1 MLILKALNTRIVQ
14 RIMLVLNL
22 SIIIGICALLVLC
35 VKSISQQGL
44 ASDFLLRAN
53 RVPQAPQDTIFICFI
68 LLLFYLLNLLIRESS
83 VKIQRNKVFFMLSC
97 TVDLILCVSIIIV
110 TNVVYRGILL
120 LSGACMLYRL
130 DGKRQ
135 RFFVSALL
143 IILYIVCEYQILAQ
157 IFTITP
163 LELYTSYLPAAAQT
177 HFSIVQHILFSCND
191 VLFVVFMISWIQQQ
205 KEETKIINRLYNQ
218 QYHIN
223 EELKLANIQLEHY
236 AEKSEENALIRERN
250 RLAREIHDTVGHS
263 LTAISAGID
272 ACQVL
277 AGSESQR
284 LKGQLKT
291 LSALSRN
298 ALVDIR
304 RSVRELRPDSL
315 ARMTFTEAVCDIASN
330 ISDVTD
336 TTVAVHLSGSRP
348 MQERLQDTLFRVIQ
362 EAITNSVKHGQAM
375 RVDVTLEFGEAGV
388 NLLISDNG
396 KGCALVIEGS
406 GLSGIRERI
415 SDFGGSCC
423 FRGEYGFF
431 VEIYVPYMEENND

>member
-1 MLILKALNTRIVQ
+1 MRFYHHRDQ
-14 RIMLVLNL
+14 R
-22 SIIIGICALLVLC
+22 
-35 VKSISQQGL
+35 GL
-44 ASDFLLRAN
+44 PGNPSFCRAH
-53 RVPQAPQDTIFICFI
+53 VC
-68 LLLFYLLNLLIRESS
+68 
-83 VKIQRNKVFFMLSC
+83 
-97 TVDLILCVSIIIV
+97 
-110 TNVVYRGILL
+110 
-120 LSGACMLYRL
+120 LYRL

-205 KEETKIINRLYNQ
+205 KERKTKIINRLYNQ

-236 AEKSEENALIRERN
+236 RKKSEENALIRERN
-250 RLAREIHDTVGHS
+250 RLAREIRHGRPFAYRHFSRDRRMPG
-263 LTAISAGID
+263 AG
-272 ACQVL
+272 
-277 AGSESQR
+277 GFESQR

-291 LSALSRN
+291 PVRAVAQRL
-298 ALVDIR
+298 LVDIR

-336 TTVAVHLSGSRP
+336 TTVAVHLSGSQP
-348 MQERLQDTLFRVIQ
+348 MQERLEDTLFRVIQ

-375 RVDVTLEFGEAGV
+375 RVDVTLEFG
-388 NLLISDNG
+388 
-396 KGCALVIEGS
+396 KPALT
-406 GLSGIRERI
+406 
-415 SDFGGSCC
+415 C
-423 FRGEYGFF
+423 
-431 VEIYVPYMEENND
+431 

>member
-1 MLILKALNTRIVQ
+1 
-14 RIMLVLNL
+14 MLVLNL
-22 SIIIGICALLVLC
+22 FIIIGICVLLVLC
-35 VKSISQQGL
+35 VNSISQQGL
-44 ASDFLLRAN
+44 ASDFLLRAD

-68 LLLFYLLNLLIRESS
+68 LLMLYLLNLLLRESS
-83 VKIQRNKVFFMLSC
+83 NKIQRNKIFFILSC
-97 TVDLILCVSIIIV
+97 TIDLILCVSIIV
-110 TNVVYRGILL
+110 LTNVVYRGILL
-120 LSGACMLYRL
+120 LSGVCMLYRL

-135 RFFVSALL
+135 RFFFSALL
-143 IILYIVCEYQILAQ
+143 VILYIVCEYQILAQ

-163 LELYTSYLPAAAQT
+163 LELYTSYLPAAIQT
-177 HFSIVQHILFSCND
+177 QFSIVQHILFSCND
-191 VLFVVFMISWIQQQ
+191 VLFVIFMISWIQQQ

-236 AEKSEENALIRERN
+236 VEKSEENALIRERN

-277 AGSESQR
+277 ADSDPPRLHSQ
-284 LKGQLKT
+284 LNT
-291 LSALSRN
+291 LSELSRN

-304 RSVRELRPDSL
+304 RSVKELRPDSL
-315 ARMTFTEAVCDIASN
+315 SRMTFTEAVRDIASN
-330 ISDVTD
+330 ISKITD

-348 MQERLQDTLFRVIQ
+348 MQERLEDTLFRVIQ

-375 RVDVTLEFGEAGV
+375 RVDVTLEFRENGV
-388 NLLISDNG
+388 DLLISDNG
-396 KGCALVIEGS
+396 TGCAHVIEGA

-423 FRGEYGFF
+423 FHGEYGFF
-431 VEIYVPYMEENND
+431 VEIYVPYTEEAND